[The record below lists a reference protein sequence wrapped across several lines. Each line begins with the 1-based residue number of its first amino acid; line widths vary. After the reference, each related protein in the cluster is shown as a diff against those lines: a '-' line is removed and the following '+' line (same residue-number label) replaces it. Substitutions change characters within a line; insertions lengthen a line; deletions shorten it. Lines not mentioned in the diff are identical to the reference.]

1 MENRVKFKVGE
12 IEFEA
17 EGAADVVERE
27 REVFLNALLP
37 AAVEAI
43 VRTRGAERETQYI
56 EALEQP
62 SQLLLENIDTGE
74 SCGVEPKQRNMDFSR
89 TSLASFLAKFGK
101 LSDQDFTLFS
111 AYYDENKNGV
121 TCFSSEI
128 VKKYYAE
135 ARRTEPSNISMVLN
149 YLTQKGLIMD
159 APDAEQIIPKQ
170 YILTSDGIKYIETY
184 TPKDESKEKKST
196 KTRKPRIKAKSVY
209 SELNV
214 DELNL
219 SNYPELKS
227 LKDFKEKMVMILY
240 IITNEKKGE
249 WFTNSDV
256 LCLMTDIFGE
266 PATKDQVNGVFKR
279 EKLWFKAENVEGNLK
294 EIKRKLLNKGL
305 EFAKALCEKDM

>member
-1 MENRVKFKVGE
+1 MDNRVKFKVGE

-43 VRTRGAERETQYI
+43 VRTRGAERGSQYI
-56 EALEQP
+56 EAVEQP
-62 SQLLLENIDTGE
+62 SALLLENIDAGE
-74 SCGVEPKQRNMDFSR
+74 SREFEQKPNVMDFSR
-89 TSLASFLAKFGK
+89 TSLASFLAKYGK
-101 LSDQDFTLFS
+101 LSDQDFTLLA

-121 TCFSSEI
+121 TSFSSEI

-135 ARRTEPSNISMVLN
+135 ARRAEPSNISMVLN

-159 APDAEQIIPKQ
+159 APDAEQKIPKL

-184 TPKDESKEKKST
+184 TPKDDSKEKKLT
-196 KTRKPRIKAKSVY
+196 KTRKPRVKAKSVY

-219 SNYPELKS
+219 SNYPEVKS
-227 LKDFKEKMVMILY
+227 LKDFKEKLAMILY
-240 IITNEKKGE
+240 IVTNEKKGE

-279 EKLWFKAENVEGNLK
+279 EKLWFKAENVEGNQK

-305 EFAKALCEKDM
+305 EFAKALSESEK